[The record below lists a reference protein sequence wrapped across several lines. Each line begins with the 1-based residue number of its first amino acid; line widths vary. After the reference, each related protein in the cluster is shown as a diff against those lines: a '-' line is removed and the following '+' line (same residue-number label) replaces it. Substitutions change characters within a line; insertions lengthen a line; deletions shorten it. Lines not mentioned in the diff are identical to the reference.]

1 MQLNQLIVD
10 ENNMAFHPAMGN
22 SYQVNDIAREIIS
35 FLKDGKT
42 KEQIVE
48 NITEKYQADKKE
60 VYIDVSDF
68 LAKLKV
74 YKLV

>member
-22 SYQVNDIAREIIS
+22 SYQVNDVAREIIS

-60 VYIDVSDF
+60 VFIDVSDF

-74 YKLV
+74 YRLV

>member
-22 SYQVNDIAREIIS
+22 SYQVNDVAREIIS

-48 NITEKYQADKKE
+48 NITEKYQTDKKE

-74 YKLV
+74 YRLV